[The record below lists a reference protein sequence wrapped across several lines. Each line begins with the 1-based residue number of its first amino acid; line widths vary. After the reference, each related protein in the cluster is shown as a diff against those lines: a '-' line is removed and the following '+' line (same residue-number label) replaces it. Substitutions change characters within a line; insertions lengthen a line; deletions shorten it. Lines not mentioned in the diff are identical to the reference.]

1 MMAQIIA
8 RNVFNSMTWPEEFS
22 RYCYIWTVFLSLG
35 YTMKKGNMLKVGLV
49 MDLLP
54 TKIRRS
60 IEIVVNLIILAIC
73 VVFFRHAITYT
84 GKIYNMGQISPA
96 MHLTMW
102 IMYLATVLGFGLASI
117 RTVQQ
122 IVHNIKNFNVKAETT
137 LEALSLIHIYSS
149 LGGFGGCP
157 FVPGAAGNV
166 STEDVVH
173 MMDEMGIKTGIDI
186 LKLIELSRNLQDM
199 LGNEGDSYI
208 LKAGRTKDLFK

>member
-1 MMAQIIA
+1 MSAIKWLDEHLEEAIMVIMLALISCVMMAQIIA

-96 MHLTMW
+96 MHLPMW

-137 LEALSLIHIYSS
+137 LEATLKEAIEE
-149 LGGFGGCP
+149 
-157 FVPGAAGNV
+157 VE
-166 STEDVVH
+166 T
-173 MMDEMGIKTGIDI
+173 TGINIDDEF
-186 LKLIELSRNLQDM
+186 KTP
-199 LGNEGDSYI
+199 GGDE
-208 LKAGRTKDLFK
+208 

>member
-1 MMAQIIA
+1 MSAIKWLDEHLEEAIMVFLLALISSVMMAQIIA

-96 MHLTMW
+96 MHLPMW

-137 LEALSLIHIYSS
+137 LEATLKEAKEE
-149 LGGFGGCP
+149 
-157 FVPGAAGNV
+157 VE
-166 STEDVVH
+166 T
-173 MMDEMGIKTGIDI
+173 TGINIDDEF
-186 LKLIELSRNLQDM
+186 KTP
-199 LGNEGDSYI
+199 GGDE
-208 LKAGRTKDLFK
+208 

>member
-1 MMAQIIA
+1 MSAIKWLDEHLEEAIMVFLLALISSVMMAQIIA

-96 MHLTMW
+96 MHLPMW

-137 LEALSLIHIYSS
+137 LEATLKEAIEE
-149 LGGFGGCP
+149 
-157 FVPGAAGNV
+157 VE
-166 STEDVVH
+166 T
-173 MMDEMGIKTGIDI
+173 TGINIDDEF
-186 LKLIELSRNLQDM
+186 KTP
-199 LGNEGDSYI
+199 GGDE
-208 LKAGRTKDLFK
+208 

>member
-1 MMAQIIA
+1 MSAIKWLDEHLEEAIMVIMLALISCVMMAQIIA

-35 YTMKKGNMLKVGLV
+35 YTIKKGNMLKVGLV

-60 IEIVVNLIILAIC
+60 IEIVANLIILAIC

-96 MHLTMW
+96 MHLPMW

-137 LEALSLIHIYSS
+137 LEATLKEAIEE
-149 LGGFGGCP
+149 
-157 FVPGAAGNV
+157 VE
-166 STEDVVH
+166 T
-173 MMDEMGIKTGIDI
+173 TGINIDDEF
-186 LKLIELSRNLQDM
+186 KTP
-199 LGNEGDSYI
+199 GGDE
-208 LKAGRTKDLFK
+208 

>member
-1 MMAQIIA
+1 MSAIKWLDEHLEEAIMVFLLALISSVMMAQIIA

-35 YTMKKGNMLKVGLV
+35 YTIKKGNMLKVGLV

-96 MHLTMW
+96 MHLPMW

-137 LEALSLIHIYSS
+137 LEATLKEAIEE
-149 LGGFGGCP
+149 
-157 FVPGAAGNV
+157 VE
-166 STEDVVH
+166 T
-173 MMDEMGIKTGIDI
+173 TGINIDDEF
-186 LKLIELSRNLQDM
+186 KTP
-199 LGNEGDSYI
+199 GGDE
-208 LKAGRTKDLFK
+208 

>member
-1 MMAQIIA
+1 MSAIKWLDEHLEEAIMVIMLALISCVMMAQIIA

-35 YTMKKGNMLKVGLV
+35 YTIKKGNMLKVGLV

-96 MHLTMW
+96 MHLPMW

-137 LEALSLIHIYSS
+137 LEATLKEAIEE
-149 LGGFGGCP
+149 
-157 FVPGAAGNV
+157 VE
-166 STEDVVH
+166 T
-173 MMDEMGIKTGIDI
+173 TGINIDDEF
-186 LKLIELSRNLQDM
+186 KTP
-199 LGNEGDSYI
+199 GGDE
-208 LKAGRTKDLFK
+208 